1 VFIQSYLAFC
11 SIFPK
16 VEQIMESHAQ
26 SVEDNLIDSLSF
38 KLHPG
43 ASYVTDRRSVS
54 FFPQGGNQYT
64 SNGVKVCKISLN
76 GDQWLDPSSVKLF
89 YNITNTTQE
98 PIPDGTN
105 PNTHVASLLQPLV
118 AGPWGFFRRMRVIC
132 GGQIVEDIDNYNRL
146 HEMVHMMKPSEKR
159 INDAIE
165 GFGVSETSNLTI
177 DSADSPS
184 PLPKGQKRTVC
195 FTPLSGL
202 LSQEKFLPIRYCPI
216 QLEFEIVG
224 SASDAV
230 QGAQSSLGKSESF
243 LIDDVQLKCD
253 LVQLDNSLDNE
264 YAQHLLSGKSLPI
277 NFSSFT
283 CASQVLTDMNTT
295 VNVQRSFT
303 RMKSVFVSLY
313 NQHKTNP
320 SNSRKE
326 VNNFW
331 HPMGATAYDHS
342 KEVEFQ
348 MQIGSKLFPEY
359 PIRSLAEA
367 FYQLRKTLGI
377 NSSNAQMNMVHRY
390 YRDHKFV
397 IGLDTE
403 KLSGASFSGM
413 NTRSG
418 DLLNL
423 RMKSVR
429 DGEVTLD
436 LANYTYK
443 LFYMLQYDAIL
454 QVNDT
459 GVSVLE

>member
-1 VFIQSYLAFC
+1 
-11 SIFPK
+11 
-16 VEQIMESHAQ
+16 
-26 SVEDNLIDSLSF
+26 
-38 KLHPG
+38 
-43 ASYVTDRRSVS
+43 
-54 FFPQGGNQYT
+54 
-64 SNGVKVCKISLN
+64 
-76 GDQWLDPSSVKLF
+76 
-89 YNITNTTQE
+89 
-98 PIPDGTN
+98 
-105 PNTHVASLLQPLV
+105 
-118 AGPWGFFRRMRVIC
+118 
-132 GGQIVEDIDNYNRL
+132 
-146 HEMVHMMKPSEKR
+146 MVHMMKPSEKR

-165 GFGVSETSNLTI
+165 GFGVSESGAITL

-216 QLEFEIVG
+216 QLEFELVG

-230 QGAQSSLGKSESF
+230 QGDTVASLGKSESF

-283 CASQVLTDMNTT
+283 CASQVLTDINTT

-313 NQHKTNP
+313 EQKKVNP

-326 VNNFW
+326 VNHFW
-331 HPMGATAYDHS
+331 HPMGGSAAYDHS

-403 KLSGASFSGM
+403 KLTGASFSGM
-413 NTRSG
+413 NTRAG

-436 LANYTYK
+436 LADYTYK

-459 GVSVLE
+459 GVNVLE